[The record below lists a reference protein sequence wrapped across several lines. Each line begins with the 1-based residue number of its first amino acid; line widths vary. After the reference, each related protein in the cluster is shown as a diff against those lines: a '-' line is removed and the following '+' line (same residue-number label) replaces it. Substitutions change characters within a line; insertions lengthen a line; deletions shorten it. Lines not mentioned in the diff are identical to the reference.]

1 MCKAAQ
7 VRIEYLSGNPTQHTI
22 MVTAALV
29 VSGSFNGFIHEASLR
44 HPWDF
49 TDLQPPLWS

>member
-44 HPWDF
+44 HTWDF
-49 TDLQPPLWS
+49 TDLQPTIWS